1 MKNIEIVKERIA
13 NIVATNKNDIY
24 NSHLY
29 WSQKPYNICDILIEE
44 LTEEGDVIFD
54 PFMGSG
60 VTIIESLKSNYK
72 RKAIEALQA
81 SNYQLFHHI
90 LNNFFRFF

>member
-60 VTIIESLKSNYK
+60 VTIIE
-72 RKAIEALQA
+72 
-81 SNYQLFHHI
+81 
-90 LNNFFRFF
+90 